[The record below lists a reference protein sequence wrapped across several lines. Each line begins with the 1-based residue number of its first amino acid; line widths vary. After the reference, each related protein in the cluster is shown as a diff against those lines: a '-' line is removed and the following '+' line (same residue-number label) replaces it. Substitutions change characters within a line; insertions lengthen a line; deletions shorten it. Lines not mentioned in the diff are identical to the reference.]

1 MKKLILCIYGQD
13 IAGDSVWCLFPLIF
27 LVSCTFFWGGGVG
40 EGDLCELTDLLLVFV
55 LNNFHFFSYRC
66 CILCMQ
72 RWAQ

>member
-1 MKKLILCIYGQD
+1 M
-13 IAGDSVWCLFPLIF
+13 VPFPFDF
-27 LVSCTFFWGGGVG
+27 LSFLYFFLGGGG